1 VGLVPRPDVDK
12 YNTSIPGRRSVRYQA
27 IAGDLRGRIAAGEF
41 AGGRLLPSEA
51 QLAGQFSASRVT
63 VRRALEALH
72 EEGLVDSRQGLGWFV
87 AADPLRQA
95 LGRLGTI
102 EAQLTD
108 AGIASERRV
117 LDFGFVAAPARV
129 RKVLGVRRA
138 LEVRRCNLA
147 DGHPFARVTV
157 WCPEQLGKGLSLAD
171 VERAPFYELLD
182 AELGGATQTIAAA
195 AATNA
200 DAELLEIP
208 PGSPV
213 LLCRRTTR
221 TAGGDAVLYSEHV
234 FAAHRTEFVVDL
246 PVADRS
252 MAPSGIRLVE

>member
-1 VGLVPRPDVDK
+1 V
-12 YNTSIPGRRSVRYQA
+12 RSVRYQE
-27 IAGDLRGRIAAGEF
+27 IAGELRGRIAAGEF

-51 QLAGQFSASRVT
+51 QLAEQFAASRVT
-63 VRRALEALH
+63 IRRALDALH

-117 LDFGFVAAPARV
+117 LDFGFVIAPARV

-147 DGHPFARVTV
+147 DGQPFARVTV
-157 WCPEQLGKGLSLAD
+157 WCPEQLGKDLSLAE
-171 VERAPFYELLD
+171 VERAPFYELLK

-200 DAELLEIP
+200 DAELLEVP
-208 PGSPV
+208 AGSPV

-221 TAGGDAVLYSEHV
+221 TVAGEAVLYSEHV
-234 FAAHRTEFVVDL
+234 FAGHRTEFVVEL
-246 PVADRS
+246 PIADRS
-252 MAPSGIRLVE
+252 MAPSGLRLVE

>member
-1 VGLVPRPDVDK
+1 VPRPDVDK
-12 YNTSIPGRRSVRYQA
+12 YKTSIAGRRSVRYQE
-27 IAGDLRGRIAAGEF
+27 IAGELRVRIAAGEF

-51 QLAGQFSASRVT
+51 QLAEQFAASRVT

-129 RKVLGVRRA
+129 RKVLGARRVH
-138 LEVRRCNLA
+138 EVRRCNLA
-147 DGHPFARVTV
+147 DGQPFARVTV
-157 WCPEQLGKGLSLAD
+157 WCSEQLGKGLSLAD

-195 AATNA
+195 AATDA
-200 DAELLEIP
+200 DAELLAIP

-221 TAGGDAVLYSEHV
+221 TVTGEAVLYSEHV

-252 MAPSGIRLVE
+252 MAPSGLRLVE